1 MGSSPLVSFSYFRRC
16 SRKSVSTFAIVLLS
30 FAPTTAAVARE
41 PGEIAGRRAEVSGWR
56 VHPRSR
62 YDDEMDTR
70 RGRRHSRL
78 RPHLDVRRRTS
89 QNLSEELKKMMTPGL
104 RTERLSEEGRDSLR
118 QRAKAIPITSRDKGE
133 FTLPES
139 TASTQAESKDFV
151 ATNSVDEA
159 EKGRMEK
166 HHKRFESMSDPQQSR
181 MQDQMRR
188 VRPLSIE
195 ERADAA
201 QRDP

>member
-1 MGSSPLVSFSYFRRC
+1 MNSSPLACSSYFRRC
-16 SRKSVSTFAIVLLS
+16 SRMSLSAFAIAFLS
-30 FAPTTAAVARE
+30 FAPTTAALARE
-41 PGEIAGRRAEVSGWR
+41 PGEVARPRADVSAWR
-56 VHPRSR
+56 AYPRSQ

-70 RGRRHSRL
+70 RGRWRSQI
-78 RPHLDVRRRTS
+78 RPHLDARRRTS
-89 QNLSEELKKMMTPGL
+89 QNLSEELRKMMTPGL

-118 QRAKAIPITSRDKGE
+118 QRVKAISITSRDKGE

-139 TASTQAESKDFV
+139 AASTQSGSRDSV
-151 ATNSVDEA
+151 ATGSVDEA
-159 EKGRMEK
+159 EKSRMEK
-166 HHKRFESMSDPQQSR
+166 HHQRFESMSDSQKSR

-201 QRDP
+201 QREP